1 MEIINSMPDFKGSL
15 GSRRLEKRAEK
26 ALYQIVRSRNSSIRG
41 ITSTRADQI
50 GFYRL
55 LENDT
60 FSEEA
65 IVASLMSKCSELV
78 SGRNVLCIN
87 DTTEFNFE
95 GQRGRIKAG
104 SGFGPTGKKEILGF
118 FLHPCLVL
126 DAQNGYPLGYSY
138 CRIWNREQDGP
149 DRVERDY
156 QKQPIE
162 EKESYRWL
170 ECIEKSEEMLDQAA
184 SITMISDRESDIY
197 DLFAMP
203 RAENTHLL
211 IRYSINRKCT
221 EGKLI
226 DSFLE
231 DQPVKHSFILEIEA
245 DKRRKKEK
253 RSAVMDVKWT
263 NVSVSCPEGH
273 CNRKKLPA
281 KVDLYLVEVKE
292 RNKKGGIIWRLYT
305 THPVENQEQ
314 ALQIIAWYKMR
325 WYIEQIFRLLKTDG
339 IRIEESQ
346 LEEGYSIRKL
356 TLLALLAALRILQMM
371 LAYADCPE
379 QPIEEVFNSQEH
391 KCLEKISA
399 SLEGETEKS
408 KNTHPPNTVKWAT
421 WVIARLGG
429 WKGYK
434 SQRKPGPII
443 FHKGLIKFYTMF
455 EGWNLALNN

>member
-1 MEIINSMPDFKGSL
+1 MINSMPDFKGAI
-15 GSRRLEKRAEK
+15 GDRRLEKRAEK
-26 ALYQIVRSRNSSIRG
+26 ALYQIVRSRNSSIRA
-41 ITSTRADQI
+41 ISSTRADQV

-55 LENDT
+55 LENDM
-60 FSEEA
+60 FSEDA
-65 IVASLMSKCSELV
+65 IVASLMSKCSESVL
-78 SGRNVLCIN
+78 GREVLCIN

-95 GQRGRIKAG
+95 GQRSRIKQG

-126 DAQNGYPLGYSY
+126 DAHHGHPLGYSY
-138 CRIWNREQDGP
+138 CKIWNREHDGL
-149 DRVERDY
+149 DKKGRNY

-170 ECIEKSEEMLDQAA
+170 ECMEKSEEMLAQAA

-203 RAENTHLL
+203 RAEGTHLL
-211 IRYSINRKCT
+211 VRYSINRKCT

-231 DQPVKHSFILEIEA
+231 AQPVKHSFILDLEG
-245 DKRRKKEK
+245 DNRRKKEK
-253 RSAVMDVKWT
+253 RSAVMDVKWAG
-263 NVSVSCPEGH
+263 VSILRPEKHGK
-273 CNRKKLPA
+273 NTDIPE

-292 RNKKGGIIWRLYT
+292 RDKKNGVIWRLYT
-305 THPVENQEQ
+305 THTVDNESQ

-325 WYIEQIFRLLKTDG
+325 WYIEQIFRLLKSDG

-379 QPIEEVFNSQEH
+379 QPIEEVFSTQEQR
-391 KCLEKISA
+391 CLEKINE
-399 SLEGETEKS
+399 SLQGETKKL
-408 KNTHPPNTVKWAT
+408 KNEHPPNTLRWAT

-429 WKGYK
+429 WKGYQ
-434 SQRKPGPII
+434 SQRKPGPILL
-443 FHKGLIKFYTMF
+443 HRGLIKFYTMF
-455 EGWNLALNN
+455 EGWNLALNF